1 MIEYLNTSNP
11 TEFKLESFEDSRG
24 FLSVL
29 PFTELPFIPK
39 RLFAVTPNLN
49 LEPRGKHAHK
59 NCWQLIIVTAGALK
73 INYANNSTDETLNLV
88 FGQALL
94 VPPWNWCEVIFESIN
109 SSFVVLASHLYDEN
123 DYITERPN
131 SAATEIK

>member
-1 MIEYLNTSNP
+1 MIQYLDTSNP
-11 TEFKLESFEDSRG
+11 TEFKLESFEDDRG

-39 RLFAVTPNLN
+39 RLFAITTNLTM
-49 LEPRGKHAHK
+49 ESRGRHAHK
-59 NCWQLIIVTAGALK
+59 TCWQLIIVTAGTLR
-73 INYANNSTDETLNLV
+73 INYENKSINHSIKLV
-88 FGQALL
+88 LGQSLL

-109 SSFVVLASHLYDEN
+109 SSFVVLASHLYDAE

-131 SAATEIK
+131 STATDIK